1 MITFKIELLKLKNVK
16 NFPNLKK
23 STIILEEVSR
33 QNTVSYSVCP
43 WQIWDSLA
51 PVGKVG
57 AYPFKSILEC
67 PTQILDCLEIFSV
80 ANTLAYFA
88 ATRITVLWY

>member
-16 NFPNLKK
+16 IFLNLQK
-23 STIILEEVSR
+23 SAIILEEVSC

-43 WQIWDSLA
+43 WQILGSLV
-51 PVGKVG
+51 PIGKVG
-57 AYPFKSILEC
+57 AYPYWSTLEC
-67 PTQILDCLEIFSV
+67 PTQILDCLKIFSV